1 MSWNTVLWGES
12 LKRFLRSIQSIQS
25 DLPTK
30 LQSSGDQGDK
40 QGACG
45 SV

>member
-1 MSWNTVLWGES
+1 MNWNTVLWVES
-12 LKRFLRSIQSIQS
+12 LGRFLRSIQSVQS

-30 LQSSGDQGDK
+30 LQNSGNQGDK
-40 QGACG
+40 QGPCG